1 MPIHYFLFEIQIIK
15 NGLTG
20 AMGYRVFGETG
31 PGFLIPDSIFQ
42 VDPSPGYQAFD
53 NFESDF
59 DHFLQR
65 VRSEER

>member
-1 MPIHYFLFEIQIIK
+1 MPIHYFLFEIQMIK
-15 NGLTG
+15 NGLTS
-20 AMGYRVFGETG
+20 AMSYRVFGETG

-53 NFESDF
+53 KFEYSF

-65 VRSEER
+65 VRGEQR